1 MMHYKEHPK
10 KPLFTDPKEKEVFM
24 SLFDDFD
31 NENHIKIAKAL
42 FVDGM
47 TMLETAEL
55 TDYSVR
61 QIERLKGDIL
71 KVALKRAMKKHIP
84 QKPAPH
90 IVKATKIKIGNV
102 KWGKGTTIY
111 KCPCCDEFISRIY
124 DYCYKCGQA
133 LDWSDSK

>member
-84 QKPAPH
+84 KKPLD
-90 IVKATKIKIGNV
+90 ISVEYNGDY
-102 KWGKGTTIY
+102 G
-111 KCPCCDEFISRIY
+111 KCPNCKGSVSDFDNYRI
-124 DYCYKCGQA
+124 CNHCGQE
-133 LDWSDSK
+133 LDWSDTE